1 MKKIKLFFVCFVF
14 SVPFSI
20 FAQEANAELET
31 SQAFIT
37 DDLFVYMHAGSGN
50 NYRILGTVIAGTQI
64 KLTGLSQ
71 NEYTQILDEKNRL
84 TWIESKY
91 VSEKPGLR
99 FVVAEL
105 NAQLADATE
114 RNKQLD
120 SQLNNARANITDT
133 NTQSAQLNN
142 EIATLKNQLAST
154 KSKLKT
160 QDTDIQKQWFFNG
173 AIVLGLGLVLGLI
186 LPRLGGRK
194 RSNVDNWK

>member
-14 SVPFSI
+14 SMPFSI

-50 NYRILGTVIAGTQI
+50 NYRILGTVNAGTQI

-71 NEYTQILDEKNRL
+71 NEYTQILDDKNRL

-91 VSEKPGLR
+91 VSDKPGLR

-120 SQLNNARANITDT
+120 SQLNNARVNITDT